1 MRHLFSSLKDPRAA
15 GVWLLFAGFSL
26 ITLWLAGHVVES
38 DVAEYHRYALQ
49 ALSPPLG
56 QHWPREYPALSLSV
70 FLLPLLL
77 PCPYRISFAVLTLA
91 ALAGLI
97 QYGMTRHGTRWALT
111 LLGYLTLG
119 TIGLFGQRYD
129 IFPALA
135 AFIALDQA
143 RQQHWTP
150 AWAWS
155 VLGFALKLW
164 PAVLWP
170 VFIVQQWRTQ
180 GRVPWKQGG
189 FSILAAGLLLVIPA
203 LWAPDHAFTAC
214 RYLIHRPV
222 EFESTAA
229 SLTLLFGHPH
239 FFYAF
244 GSVNVRDQGMAHA
257 WSAILTALGAGL
269 GLGVLWLQKQG
280 RVDLTTAAL
289 YAMGL
294 MLLTS
299 KVFSAQY
306 LIWLAPLLA
315 LKKGNG
321 ALVLAFLA
329 TSLGYPLAY
338 ALWPIPSPVSLI
350 VFAVRNGL
358 LILGGGL
365 FVRRTLRGKRNRQV
379 NRRPYTVNGLR

>member
-143 RQQHWTP
+143 RQQYADELARVKAQGPVERIVEKVVEKPVSDP
-150 AWAWS
+150 AQA
-155 VLGFALKLW
+155 ALQAKLEADLQAAQQKIESLLQSGYAQADLTRIETEKKVAEKRLEAIQRAMAHIAA
-164 PAVLWP
+164 PDGQVDQIRLYRTAIAQFVEEAHKRLKP
-170 VFIVQQWRTQ
+170 VFGDWQRVGASDPFAVNWMLYQDIQRLADSLDTVASGLRRIPLDAGAAKKHGRDGTIIDVTARTK
-180 GRVPWKQGG
+180 GEDIDGG
-189 FSILAAGLLLVIPA
+189 N
-203 LWAPDHAFTAC
+203 PD
-214 RYLIHRPV
+214 P
-222 EFESTAA
+222 
-229 SLTLLFGHPH
+229 
-239 FFYAF
+239 
-244 GSVNVRDQGMAHA
+244 Q
-257 WSAILTALGAGL
+257 
-269 GLGVLWLQKQG
+269 
-280 RVDLTTAAL
+280 
-289 YAMGL
+289 
-294 MLLTS
+294 
-299 KVFSAQY
+299 
-306 LIWLAPLLA
+306 LAP
-315 LKKGNG
+315 
-321 ALVLAFLA
+321 
-329 TSLGYPLAY
+329 
-338 ALWPIPSPVSLI
+338 
-350 VFAVRNGL
+350 
-358 LILGGGL
+358 
-365 FVRRTLRGKRNRQV
+365 
-379 NRRPYTVNGLR
+379 